1 MEKEISEREKERK
14 REKKR
19 SRSSLQSKSYIVF
32 NMDNVIEA
40 RALTWVHAEFFFFFL
55 LRGRGLEKKIVCFP
69 FHPASFP
76 LNFPVS
82 QVCLPELNF
91 RYSIMAA
98 TVLRGKCKNAF
109 HGCFLLLHLES
120 TWNLE
125 LAPPDCSTD
134 FSLSLSLSLSLILSL
149 FKKRNG

>member
-1 MEKEISEREKERK
+1 MEKEISAEKEREKE
-14 REKKR
+14 KKR
-19 SRSSLQSKSYIVF
+19 NGSSLQSKPYIVF

-40 RALTWVHAEFFFFFL
+40 RALTRVYAEFFFFFK
-55 LRGRGLEKKIVCFP
+55 REGAGKKIVCFP

-109 HGCFLLLHLES
+109 HGCFLLFHLES
-120 TWNLE
+120 SWNLE
-125 LAPPDCSTD
+125 LAPLDCSTD
-134 FSLSLSLSLSLILSL
+134 FSLPFVLSF
-149 FKKRNG
+149 FKNG

>member
-1 MEKEISEREKERK
+1 MEKEIAEREREG
-14 REKKR
+14 EKKR
-19 SRSSLQSKSYIVF
+19 SRFSLQSKPYIVF

-40 RALTWVHAEFFFFFL
+40 RALTWVHAEFLFFFK
-55 LRGRGLEKKIVCFP
+55 RGAGKKIVCFP

-109 HGCFLLLHLES
+109 HGCFLLFHLES

-125 LAPPDCSTD
+125 LAPLDCSTD
-134 FSLSLSLSLSLILSL
+134 FSLSFVLSL
-149 FKKRNG
+149 FKNG